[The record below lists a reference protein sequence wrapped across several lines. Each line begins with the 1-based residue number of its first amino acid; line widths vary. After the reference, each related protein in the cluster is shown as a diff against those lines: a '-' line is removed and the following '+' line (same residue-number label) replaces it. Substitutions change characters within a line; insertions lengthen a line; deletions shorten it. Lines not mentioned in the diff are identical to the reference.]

1 MKPIHGWASS
11 TLLFLLT
18 SCGGSAA
25 PAVPPTTWPAVTD
38 RASAGA
44 RWAALGIRSYRFT
57 LHTTCFCLPEEDI
70 VITVQSGSMVSAI
83 YALSGQAVPASRVS
97 TLVATSVEGLLALI
111 DSAAARPAA
120 VLNVT
125 YHPSLGYPQSM
136 YIDWVQ
142 NMADDEF
149 GYTVVNLTML

>member
-1 MKPIHGWASS
+1 M
-11 TLLFLLT
+11 
-18 SCGGSAA
+18 
-25 PAVPPTTWPAVTD
+25 
-38 RASAGA
+38 
-44 RWAALGIRSYRFT
+44 
-57 LHTTCFCLPEEDI
+57 
-70 VITVQSGSMVSAI
+70 ITVQSGSMVSAI